1 MVKPALPPPPILVSQ
16 APVVLPTE
24 PVVASLPPQ
33 PPSPVVAVVAEEA
46 RPAPLPVPKPAG
58 PLTLNADLVVA
69 CPEHVAPAYPSL
81 SLRLGETG
89 KVVLRVELDEEGR
102 IDMARIQVSSGHA
115 RLDNASLA
123 AIRSWRCNPARR
135 DGVAVRAVAMQPFN
149 FILEGQ

>member
-1 MVKPALPPPPILVSQ
+1 MAEI
-16 APVVLPTE
+16 ATPV
-24 PVVASLPPQ
+24 
-33 PPSPVVAVVAEEA
+33 
-46 RPAPLPVPKPAG
+46 PLPVPKPAG
-58 PLTLNADLVVA
+58 PITLSADLVVA

-81 SLRLGETG
+81 SRRLGETG

-102 IDMARIQVSSGHA
+102 IDLARIQVSSGHA
-115 RLDNASLA
+115 RLDSASLA